1 MSHSNLDF
9 QFRYSLLA
17 GNSCIEFVK
26 MVACALDWLSHIQL
40 GAFVTV
46 SISIGE
52 LDVTRPGRTVMSLW
66 MVANRLTAKTH
77 PDGPLK
83 NAQSVCLSVCFALLV
98 CLPACLN
105 ACLSA
110 HPSVCLSVRLSAR
123 LSVYLP
129 ICLCVYLPACLP
141 VYLFVCMPVYLPLC
155 LSTSLLTCLPACPVS
170 LPL

>member
-9 QFRYSLLA
+9 QFHYSLLA

-26 MVACALDWLSHIQL
+26 MIACALNWLSHIQL

-52 LDVTRPGRTVMSLW
+52 LDVTRPGRTMMSLW

-83 NAQSVCLSVCFALLV
+83 NAQSVCLSVCFACLPTCLSERLPVCPPVCLSVRPSVCTPVCLPAYLLV
-98 CLPACLN
+98 CLPACL
-105 ACLSA
+105 
-110 HPSVCLSVRLSAR
+110 PT
-123 LSVYLP
+123 
-129 ICLCVYLPACLP
+129 CLP
-141 VYLFVCMPVYLPLC
+141 VCMPAG
-155 LSTSLLTCLPACPVS
+155 LPAS
-170 LPL
+170 LPVD